1 MPETAGSSIT
11 DMLINQPILVWSLAG
26 GLAIL
31 VIAALLG
38 VFLTLRSRFRK
49 GRTAKEALQEQRKQE
64 ARAKSAVSEGK
75 PALETAAPK
84 KAAKGEPQPAANKAK
99 TGSETAVA
107 NAPIANDQQGFLLA
121 AENAEAL
128 ELEDATLDELPEL
141 ESEEVVEAAPQ
152 EENALAALFTAD
164 AIVDPYVQALRDH
177 LSTITID
184 ELLTNIRSVSNELQQ
199 QINASHTVNN

>member
-49 GRTAKEALQEQRKQE
+49 GQTAKEALQEQRKQE

-75 PALETAAPK
+75 PGLETAAT
-84 KAAKGEPQPAANKAK
+84 AKGEPQSATKKAK

-128 ELEDATLDELPEL
+128 ELEDATLDELPDL
-141 ESEEVVEAAPQ
+141 EPEEVVEAAPQ
-152 EENALAALFTAD
+152 EENSLAALFTAD